1 MPNMVA
7 KLTYVFD
14 GGGAMHS
21 QFCISPTIPNI
32 WSTETCYNFIGQDV
46 LPNKVSFCFGDS
58 AVNARKD
65 APPILGLHERNHY
78 IN

>member
-21 QFCISPTIPNI
+21 QFCISPTILNTLKDRMFYP
-32 WSTETCYNFIGQDV
+32 TKLVFV
-46 LPNKVSFCFGDS
+46 LVINEI
-58 AVNARKD
+58 RK
-65 APPILGLHERNHY
+65 AGSLPLPTKLK
-78 IN
+78 